1 MAGTI
6 SSAGI
11 GSGLDVAG
19 IIDKLMAVERQP
31 MQKLQ
36 SAASVM
42 QTQLSAF
49 GQMQSLVS
57 AFKDATT
64 PLLAADNYALTA
76 ATSADS
82 ASVAASSTA
91 KAAPGSYSVSVSML
105 ASAQTVASAAGQ
117 FAAATNVVGTGS
129 ITIRLGSW
137 DAGQTTFTPKTGSS
151 DLTIAIDGAKNTLE
165 GIRDAINAANAGV
178 SASIVTDASGAR
190 LALQSAATGAENGFR
205 VTVADDDGN
214 ATDALGL
221 SRLAFDP
228 PGGATQMTL
237 TAAAANTQATINGI
251 AVTSTDSKITA
262 IDGLTLTANRLTP
275 SPVSVS
281 VTRNTGALKG
291 LVNGFVSAYN
301 ALNVFIGETTK
312 YDTENKRAS
321 LLQGDRTA
329 LGVQSQLRSILGG
342 AGAGSAVFATLS
354 QIGLEFQRDGSIKV
368 NDTKLDAAMGNL
380 AELKNAFASADAAQ
394 PSKYGFAKR
403 LSVWADA
410 MLGTDGAL
418 PSRTASIQK
427 RISANQKD
435 QERFEQRLAQVE
447 ARLRK
452 QYNTLDATMANANA
466 LSRYVTQQIT
476 TWNNIKTEA

>member
-6 SSAGI
+6 SSAGV

-31 MQKLQ
+31 MAKLQ
-36 SAASVM
+36 TQASVM

-49 GQMQSLVS
+49 GQMQSLVA

-64 PLLAADNYALTA
+64 ALLSADNYALTS
-76 ATSADS
+76 ATSGDS
-82 ASVAASSTA
+82 TIVGASSTA
-91 KAAPGSYSVSVSML
+91 KAAPGSYAVSVSAL
-105 ASAQTVASAAGQ
+105 ASAQTVASTAGQ
-117 FAAATNVVGTGS
+117 FAAATNLVGTGS
-129 ITIRLGSW
+129 ITIRLGAW
-137 DAGQTTFTPKTGSS
+137 NAGQTAFTEKPDSS
-151 DLTIAIDGAKNTLE
+151 DVVIPIGAEANTLE
-165 GIRDAINAANAGV
+165 GIRDAINAAGAGV
-178 SASIVTDASGAR
+178 TASIVTDTTGAR
-190 LALQSAATGAENGFR
+190 LALQSASTGAENGFR

-214 ATDALGL
+214 DADALGL

-228 PGGATQMTL
+228 PGGANQMTL
-237 TAAAANTQATINGI
+237 TASAANTQATINGI
-251 AVTSTDSKITA
+251 AVTSTDAKISA
-262 IDGLTLTANRLTP
+262 IDGLTLTANRVTA
-275 SPVSVS
+275 SPVAVS

-291 LVNGFVSAYN
+291 LINGFASAYN
-301 ALNVFIGETTK
+301 ALNTFIGETTK

-329 LGVQSQLRSILGG
+329 LGLQSQMRAILGG
-342 AGAGSAVFATLS
+342 AGAGSATFTTLS
-354 QIGLEFQRDGSIKV
+354 QIGLEFQRDGSLKV
-368 NDTKLDAAMGNL
+368 NDGKLDAAMGNL
-380 AELKNAFASADAAQ
+380 PELKSALASADTAQ
-394 PSKYGFAKR
+394 PSKYGFAKKIA
-403 LSVWADA
+403 VWADA

-418 PSRTASIQK
+418 PSRTQSIQK

-452 QYNTLDATMANANA
+452 QYSALDSTMANANA

-476 TWNNIKTEA
+476 TWNNVKTQA

>member
-31 MQKLQ
+31 IAKLR

-49 GQMQSLVS
+49 GQIQSLVS
-57 AFKDATT
+57 SFKDATT
-64 PLLAADNYALTA
+64 PLLSADNYSLTA

-82 ASVAASSTA
+82 AAVGATSTA
-91 KAAPGSYSVSVSML
+91 KAAPGSYSVSVSAI
-105 ASAQTVASAAGQ
+105 ASAQTLASTAGQ
-117 FAAATNVVGTGS
+117 FAAATNVVGTGT

-137 DAGQTTFTPKTGSS
+137 DAGATAFTPKTGSS
-151 DLTIAIDGAKNTLE
+151 DVAITIDSSKNTLE
-165 GIRDAINAANAGV
+165 GIRDAINAAGAGV
-178 SASIVTDASGAR
+178 TASIVTDASGVR
-190 LALQSAATGAENGFR
+190 LALQSSSTGADNGFR
-205 VTVADDDGN
+205 ITVADDDGN

-221 SRLAFDP
+221 SRIAYDP
-228 PGGATQMTL
+228 PGGATQMTR

-251 AVTSTDSKITA
+251 AVTSSDTKISA
-262 IDGLTLTANRLTP
+262 IDGLTLTANRVTT
-275 SPVSVS
+275 SPVAVS
-281 VTRNTGALKG
+281 VTRNTGALKT
-291 LVNGFVSAYN
+291 LINGFASAYN
-301 ALNVFIGETTK
+301 ALNTFIGETTK
-312 YDTENKRAS
+312 YDPENKQAA

-329 LGVQSQLRSILGG
+329 IGLQSQLRQILGG
-342 AGAGSAVFATLS
+342 AGAGSTVFATLS
-354 QIGLEFQRDGSIKV
+354 QVGLEFQRDGSLKV
-368 NDTKLDAAMGNL
+368 NDTKLDAAMANP
-380 AELKNAFASADAAQ
+380 AELKKALASADAAQ
-394 PSKYGFAKR
+394 PSAYGFAKKIA
-403 LSVWADA
+403 VWADA
-410 MLGTDGAL
+410 MLSTDGAL

-435 QERFEQRLAQVE
+435 QVRFEERMAQVE

-452 QYNTLDATMANANA
+452 QYNALDTTMANANA

-476 TWNNIKTEA
+476 TWNNIKTQA